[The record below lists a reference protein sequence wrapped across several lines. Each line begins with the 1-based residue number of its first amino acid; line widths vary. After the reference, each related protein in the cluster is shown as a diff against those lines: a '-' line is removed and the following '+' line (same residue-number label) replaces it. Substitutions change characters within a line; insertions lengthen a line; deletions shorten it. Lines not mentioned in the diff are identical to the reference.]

1 MTEYFEIYI
10 IKMPKAIQEYQRNR
24 KNKMLQWVMF
34 LDNPEKEEVFKIMEE
49 NENIKVVKKEI
60 EKLKEQ
66 N

>member
-1 MTEYFEIYI
+1 
-10 IKMPKAIQEYQRNR
+10 
-24 KNKMLQWVMF
+24 MLQWVMF